1 MTPEWLRLRFPPPLA
16 SAIGMVEAPTAILA
30 TAKVRYEDWMRWV
43 LPYHGALL
51 LLGILPIGT
60 AIAVGL
66 QGVSAS
72 P

>member
-1 MTPEWLRLRFPPPLA
+1 
-16 SAIGMVEAPTAILA
+16 MVEAPTAILA